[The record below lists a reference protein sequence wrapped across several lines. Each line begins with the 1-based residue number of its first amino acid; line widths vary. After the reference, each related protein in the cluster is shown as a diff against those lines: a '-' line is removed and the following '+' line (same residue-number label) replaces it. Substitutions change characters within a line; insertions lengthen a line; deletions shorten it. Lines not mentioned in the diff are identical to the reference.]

1 MSVNT
6 YQLGDLVR
14 CSGPF
19 TNASDAAIDPSEV
32 YFQVKNPSNQTTT
45 YHYGQHAQLVKDST
59 GNYHVD
65 IDADLCGTWYYR
77 FYSTGTGQAAD
88 ENSFIVENTQFG

>member
-19 TNASDAAIDPSEV
+19 TNAAGTAIDPTAVLFEV
-32 YFQVKNPSNQTTT
+32 KDPAGTLTT
-45 YHYGQHAQLVKDST
+45 YTYGTDAELVRDSA

-65 IDADLCGTWYYR
+65 VDANLPGTWYYR

-88 ENSFIVENTQFG
+88 EASFIVETSQF